1 MGRRDGDGDGDGA
14 KKRARTDARTDAGD
28 SSIDE
33 RRGDEARAR
42 GDGVTAREAYE
53 ACVTRARDGESVS
66 SAAFVKWSLMS
77 RATRLERLDD
87 DDAFENALRDGLE
100 VAMGECTKA
109 RPNAALEE
117 IGRDKRLRAV
127 GGQLALLLCQRG
139 EDEDARNLLQF
150 MGFTHRLGRDV
161 LRYASSPVEACAEAS
176 KDADDVVRAFDD
188 ALDAET
194 LRFLRGAFARYPTRE
209 DRSFEDR
216 SFWRAH
222 DYFRPTTG
230 FFSYVHRLGDEA
242 PENVMDVVVER
253 VREIASR
260 AFPRVK
266 TARFAE
272 WWAHARPHS
281 DGHQL
286 HFDSHDEGVGG
297 VKHPIC
303 SAIVY
308 VDGECGGPT
317 LVTNQRDEKSPKL
330 ASCGWLLYPKTGR
343 VGVFHGDYLHGV
355 VPGRAVDVVSDDDAL
370 AARHRVTLMIA
381 FWADMEVHSTWRP
394 AGSARPFPPADAP
407 AKWRAGFEFASSSGP
422 ERFPSRAASATR
434 AAPVPVRNVWQR
446 VDDETIAE
454 DDPIPSYDAC
464 FQGF

>member
-1 MGRRDGDGDGDGA
+1 M
-14 KKRARTDARTDAGD
+14 
-28 SSIDE
+28 
-33 RRGDEARAR
+33 
-42 GDGVTAREAYE
+42 TARQAYE
-53 ACVTRARDGESVS
+53 ACVTRALDGDGLERGVREMEPH
-66 SAAFVKWSLMS
+66 A

-209 DRSFEDR
+209 DRRLRIAPLARD
-216 SFWRAH
+216 

-253 VREIASR
+253 VREIASL

-286 HFDSHDEGVGG
+286 HFDSHDEGAEGRQASHLFCHRLRRRRMRRPDAG
-297 VKHPIC
+297 
-303 SAIVY
+303 
-308 VDGECGGPT
+308 
-317 LVTNQRDEKSPKL
+317 DESK
-330 ASCGWLLYPKTGR
+330 G
-343 VGVFHGDYLHGV
+343 
-355 VPGRAVDVVSDDDAL
+355 
-370 AARHRVTLMIA
+370 
-381 FWADMEVHSTWRP
+381 
-394 AGSARPFPPADAP
+394 
-407 AKWRAGFEFASSSGP
+407 
-422 ERFPSRAASATR
+422 
-434 AAPVPVRNVWQR
+434 
-446 VDDETIAE
+446 
-454 DDPIPSYDAC
+454 
-464 FQGF
+464 

>member
-1 MGRRDGDGDGDGA
+1 MGRRDGDVET
-14 KKRARTDARTDAGD
+14 KRARTESGD
-28 SSIDE
+28 DDDGDDE

-42 GDGVTAREAYE
+42 GDAVAAREAYE
-53 ACVTRARDGESVS
+53 ACVTRARDGASVS
-66 SAAFVKWSLMS
+66 SAAFVKWSLTS

-87 DDAFENALRDGLE
+87 DETFADALRDGLE
-100 VAMGECTKA
+100 VAMREVTTA
-109 RPNAALEE
+109 RPDAALEE
-117 IGRDKRLRAV
+117 IGRDKRVRAV

-139 EDEDARNLLQF
+139 EDDDARDLLQF
-150 MGFTHRLGRDV
+150 MGFTHRLGREV
-161 LRYASSPVEACAEAS
+161 LRYAASPVEASAEAS
-176 KDADDVVRAFDD
+176 TDADDIVRAFDD
-188 ALDAET
+188 ALDVET
-194 LRFLRGAFARYPTRE
+194 LGFLRGAFARHPTRE
-209 DRSFEDR
+209 HERS

-230 FFSYVHRLGDEA
+230 FFSYVHRLSDA
-242 PENVMDVVVER
+242 PPENAMDVVVER
-253 VREIASR
+253 VREIASL
-260 AFPRVK
+260 AFPRVES
-266 TARFAE
+266 ARFAE

-317 LVTNQRDEKSPKL
+317 LVTNQKDEKSPKL
-330 ASCGWLLYPKTGR
+330 ASCGWLLYPQTGR

-355 VPGRAVDVVSDDDAL
+355 VPGRAVDAVSDDAAL

-381 FWADMEVHSTWRP
+381 FWDDMEVHSTWRP

-407 AKWRAGFEFASSSGP
+407 VEWRARFEFPSSSGP

-434 AAPVPVRNVWQR
+434 AAPSPVRDVWQR
-446 VDDETIAE
+446 VDDDENIAT
-454 DDPIPSYDAC
+454 DDQIPSYDAC